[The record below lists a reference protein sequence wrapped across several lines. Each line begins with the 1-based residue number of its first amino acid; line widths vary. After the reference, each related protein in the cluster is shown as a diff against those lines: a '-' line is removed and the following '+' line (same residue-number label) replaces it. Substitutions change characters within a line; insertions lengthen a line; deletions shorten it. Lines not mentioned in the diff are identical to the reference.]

1 MPYPYGERIVLYRD
15 GTEVADVLGGVDP
28 YENRLVLDPDVD
40 VAGGDIAV
48 FRGLTRRVIGFPL
61 RWVNPLTGWQ
71 AGIMAPVE
79 PAPIVMPDLAD
90 IHRPNG
96 QPVID
101 EASGDLIYPPGGLVW
116 SGPCHI
122 EPGIGEG
129 TNVTDLATERISNLT
144 SVATVPMTCINVAP
158 DDLMTVT
165 RSRDGRL
172 LIISLVV
179 IGVRINSDGFTR
191 DLLVRDNQG

>member
-1 MPYPYGERIVLYRD
+1 MFAHGERIRLYRN
-15 GTEVADVLGGVDP
+15 GSLVADTYGGIDP
-28 YENRLVLDPDVD
+28 YENRLVLDPGVN
-40 VAGGDIAV
+40 VAGGDIAT
-48 FRGLTRRVIGFPL
+48 FRGLTRRVNGFPL
-61 RWVNPLTGWQ
+61 VWRSPFTGWD

-79 PAPIVMPDLAD
+79 EAPVVMPDLAE
-90 IHRPNG
+90 IHRPDGAPTLNATTG
-96 QPVID
+96 V
-101 EASGDLIYPPGGLVW
+101 LTRVPGALVW

-144 SVATVPMTCINVAP
+144 SVATVPTDCDDARP

-165 RSRDGRL
+165 QSRDTRL
-172 LIISLVV
+172 LVTQLVV
-179 IGVRINSDGFTR
+179 IGVRVSSDGFTR